1 MATSLASFVEPVRA
15 LLNDN
20 DPAGIYMIESEEIL
34 SAMKLILNTGK
45 VPGYA
50 VSSADVAPDLTPAD
64 PRAYALLVF
73 HTAKIFVNAMQRES
87 FNTRAFSESIGEA
100 RELIAAV
107 IDEVYRLEHGEM
119 IG

>member
-20 DPAGIYMIESEEIL
+20 DPMGVYMIDTEEIIA
-34 SAMKLILNTGK
+34 AMKLILNTGK

-50 VSSADVAPDLTPAD
+50 VSSTDVAPDLTPAD
-64 PRAYALLVF
+64 TNAYARLVY
-73 HTAKIFVNAMQRES
+73 HTAKIFTNVMARES

-100 RELIAAV
+100 KELIGAV
-107 IDEVYRLEHGEM
+107 IDEVYRLENGEM
-119 IG
+119 YG